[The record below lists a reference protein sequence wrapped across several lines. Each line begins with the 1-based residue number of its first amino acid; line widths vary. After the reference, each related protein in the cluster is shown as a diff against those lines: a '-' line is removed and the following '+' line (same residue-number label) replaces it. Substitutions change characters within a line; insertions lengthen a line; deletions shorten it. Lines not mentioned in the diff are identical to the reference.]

1 MNDGIQLTGLAL
13 ATVLLFSTGLH
24 ADTLVLKNGQ
34 TISGKS
40 FLREGEGISVSA
52 GPNGEPV
59 TSGTAIPLTEI
70 AKVECDRPVI
80 LKNAPA
86 LLAAGKASIVLTEVR
101 TALRIAETY
110 GDLPGSPW
118 PDLFVL
124 QAHILLAMGKDDE
137 AAKLASAME
146 KTRNS
151 DLVQDAQALRALIA
165 ARKGDHG
172 AAAAML
178 ESSIKNSIRPSVIA
192 ATSIARGL
200 GYLEKKQFEEALKA
214 FLELPVF
221 LPDETALSGIALL
234 GSAQAY
240 HGMEDHDRAIA
251 ALEVVIKTQP
261 GTPEIS
267 IAQTLLPEWKRRR
280 TAVLEAKQP

>member
-1 MNDGIQLTGLAL
+1 MSRKIHMKSL
-13 ATVLLFSTGLH
+13 ATLLLLSTGLH

-34 TISGKS
+34 TVSGKS
-40 FLREGEGISVSA
+40 FLREGDVITLFA
-52 GPNGEPV
+52 GPSGEAVP
-59 TSGTAIPLTEI
+59 SAIGTPLTEI
-70 AKVECDRPVI
+70 ARVECDRPPA

-86 LLAAGKASIVLTEVR
+86 LLASGKASGVLTEVR
-101 TALRIAETY
+101 AALRIAETF
-110 GDLPGSPW
+110 GDLPGSHW
-118 PDLFVL
+118 PDLLVL
-124 QAHILLAMGKDDE
+124 QSHILLASGKDEE
-137 AAKLASAME
+137 AAKLAGVME
-146 KTRNS
+146 KTRNA

-172 AAAAML
+172 AAASLLDVPA
-178 ESSIKNSIRPSVIA
+178 KNLIRPSAVA
-192 ATSIARGL
+192 AASVARGL

-221 LPDETALSGIALL
+221 LPDETALGGIALL

-240 HGMEDHDRAIA
+240 HGMEDGDRAIA
-251 ALEVVIKTQP
+251 ALEVLIKALP

-280 TAVLEAKQP
+280 SAVLEAKQP